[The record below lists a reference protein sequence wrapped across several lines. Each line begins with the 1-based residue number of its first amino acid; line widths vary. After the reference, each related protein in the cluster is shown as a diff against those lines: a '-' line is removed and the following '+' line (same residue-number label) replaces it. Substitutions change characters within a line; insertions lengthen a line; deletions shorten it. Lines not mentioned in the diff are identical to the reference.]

1 MKRPGFSHS
10 SQNEYQ
16 EASPEFF
23 ECAFGMGVEFR
34 GSFREFSENIGSFE
48 VESKKST
55 KSIMKISQ
63 YYKKQK
69 YTISFEFFPPKT
81 VEGEAKLFQ
90 TVTELKKL
98 APSFVSVTYGAMGNT
113 QVNTLRIVEEIK
125 YKIGIEVAAHLT
137 CMAHSREEIE
147 KILTTLQAKGI
158 ENIVALRGDPPQ
170 GGTQFKAPLD
180 GFHFA
185 AELVRFIRQHPRFGH
200 AFDLIVAGYPEG
212 HPECKDKPKNIEY
225 LKQKVNEGA
234 DAVVTQLFFDNRH
247 YFDFVD
253 RARRIGIRVP
263 IVPGIMPVTHGPQI
277 EKFSR
282 MCGAE
287 IPKTIREAITRF
299 GEDQASIIKFG
310 IEYATRQ
317 CEELLGGGAPGL
329 HFYTLNQSLATR
341 QIFTNLHLAHT
352 A

>member
-1 MKRPGFSHS
+1 
-10 SQNEYQ
+10 
-16 EASPEFF
+16 
-23 ECAFGMGVEFR
+23 
-34 GSFREFSENIGSFE
+34 
-48 VESKKST
+48 
-55 KSIMKISQ
+55 MKISEC
-63 YYKKQK
+63 YGKKK

-81 VEGEAKLFQ
+81 AEGEARLFQ
-90 TVTELKKL
+90 TVTDLKKL

-113 QVNTLRIVEEIK
+113 QANTLRIVEEIK
-125 YKIGIEVAAHLT
+125 YKIGLEVAAHLT
-137 CMAHSREEIE
+137 CVAHSRGEIE
-147 KILTTLQAKGI
+147 KILTMLHTKGI

-170 GGTQFKAPLD
+170 GETQFKAPPD
-180 GFHFA
+180 GFRYA
-185 AELVRFIRQHPRFGH
+185 AELVRFIRQHPRLGH
-200 AFDLIVAGYPEG
+200 AFDLSVAGYPEG
-212 HPECKDKPKNIEY
+212 HPECKDKQKDLEH
-225 LKQKVNEGA
+225 LKRKVDEGA

-253 RARRIGIRVP
+253 RARKIGIKVP

-287 IPKTIREAITRF
+287 IPGTIREAIARF
-299 GEDQASIIKFG
+299 GEDQAAITKFG

-341 QIFTNLHLAHT
+341 QIFTNLHLART
-352 A
+352 E